1 MFRLLLYLLGLVH
14 GHASYRS
21 QVSLAP
27 FLPFSIAYM
36 IERTY
41 YKPRGVTTMITAQ
54 SWISRIYWTLTAFSP
69 NPGANMLLGLSA
81 FNSSPFVKWVP
92 CPREYLSSKEG
103 LLVLWAHLDIQN
115 LILLSSLYTE
125 QCAKCQGSNI
135 HFYPDYNPFFLKTEA
150 YAYAYAWSTW
160 KFGTEAL
167 RPWTGLC
174 SYLFCLTHYWILR
187 SD

>member
-1 MFRLLLYLLGLVH
+1 MLVWTSH
-14 GHASYRS
+14 
-21 QVSLAP
+21 
-27 FLPFSIAYM
+27 
-36 IERTY
+36 
-41 YKPRGVTTMITAQ
+41 KPRVINVLITDQ
-54 SWISRIYWTLTAFSP
+54 SWISRIYQTLTAFSLH
-69 NPGANMLLGLSA
+69 PGANILLGLSA
-81 FNSSPFVKWVP
+81 FNSSPFVKCVQ
-92 CPREYLSSKEG
+92 CPREYLSRKEG
-103 LLVLWAHLDIQN
+103 MLVLWAHLDIKN
-115 LILLSSLYTE
+115 LILQSSLYTE

-187 SD
+187 SN